1 MKNIRKSNVPSS
13 VWIQRQQNETC
24 FGFRYIEHF
33 AKISLRNREHSF
45 KNSLQK
51 TAFLSNNSS
60 KILLL
65 FTSPL
70 IWNWHRLRTE
80 KSNPELNNEPCH
92 MRFANRM
99 PLTLDLS
106 FHGNYYKIY
115 RPCLPYGHRDCKS
128 QDNLVKFMD
137 ITSNEI
143 NLNLLKYFLGLRHW
157 RFKTQI
163 L

>member
-1 MKNIRKSNVPSS
+1 MKPVLFSAKKSILQKFLFV
-13 VWIQRQQNETC
+13 
-24 FGFRYIEHF
+24 IESTVL
-33 AKISLRNREHSF
+33 KIVC
-45 KNSLQK
+45 KK
-51 TAFLSNNSS
+51 TAFLSNNS

-65 FTSPL
+65 FTAPL
-70 IWNWHRLRTE
+70 IWNWHGLRTE
-80 KSNPELNNEPCH
+80 KANPELNNEPCH
-92 MRFANRM
+92 MVFANRM

-115 RPCLPYGHRDCKS
+115 RSCLPYGHRDCKS

-157 RFKTQI
+157 RFKMQI